1 VDTLEKQQTI
11 ESIKTIIKARWFY
24 VSAIAV
30 QGVIVRV
37 FFPTIP
43 VPNNVIISL
52 IIIFV
57 FLINF
62 IFWLSMRQQPEKI
75 NYFILKIIKFF
86 QVPLEQAG
94 LAVILYFSGTANKM
108 LMMMYIIPIMVAA
121 AIYKR
126 KGIIFATIST
136 MVVYTGLVVI
146 EYFGLMP
153 PLASSQ
159 PSQLLGTPLR
169 GNLNLAEGQI
179 IFFNLYIL
187 GAAFYAGYLSNLFK
201 RREKRLVEQKNEL
214 GQKTNLLA
222 HQTQELTKTKDYLH
236 EALTK
241 SDAARIETEK
251 TKDQLQKS
259 NLDLQA
265 KIRELEKYG
274 QVTTGRELKMME
286 LKKEINNLR
295 GTIKNLQDQ
304 PEASKK

>member
-1 VDTLEKQQTI
+1 MDNFEKQQTI
-11 ESIKTIIKARWFY
+11 ESIKTVIKARWFY

-30 QGVIVRV
+30 QGIIIRM

-52 IIIFV
+52 IITFV

-75 NYFILKIIKFF
+75 NDFILKIIKFF
-86 QVPLEQAG
+86 QVPLEQVG
-94 LAVILYFSGTANKM
+94 LAVIFYFSGTANKM

-136 MVVYTGLVVI
+136 MVIYTGLVAM
-146 EYFGLMP
+146 EYFALMP

-179 IFFNLYIL
+179 VFFNLYIL

-201 RREKRLVEQKNEL
+201 RREKRIIEQKNEL
-214 GQKTNLLA
+214 GQKTELLIT
-222 HQTQELTKTKDYLH
+222 QTQELTQAQGQLQG
-236 EALTK
+236 ALTR
-241 SDAARIETEK
+241 SDVSRKAATQARDEMEK
-251 TKDQLQKS
+251 A
-259 NLDLQA
+259 NLELKK
-265 KIRELEKYG
+265 KIDEMEKFYKVTIGREVRMAELKEKIKELEKK
-274 QVTTGRELKMME
+274 T
-286 LKKEINNLR
+286 KK
-295 GTIKNLQDQ
+295 
-304 PEASKK
+304 